1 MNEQLWIDEIKRTIE
16 TGDVFAYCRENNINH
31 LLVLFEAFIY
41 GNQELTDLIMKI
53 LIRVTSER
61 RGLLNT
67 FKDIILVAGGNLNKL
82 TDRVL
87 KTRSTLLK
95 LTNQQ
100 ILGKSYGDNSIWN
113 KLLLADVSSEFKE
126 LGTIQELAFLTMA
139 MKKGINP
146 TQIKASLFYEKVEVL
161 YPFKSDKDEPY
172 IDKSYLIITEKEENN
187 PLNQNL
193 IKSQDHHLLI
203 LSFIKMTQKVSK
215 DNHEFFMA
223 ALHASY
229 NFLTVLV
236 WDNIENKNEL

>member
-113 KLLLADVSSEFKE
+113 KLLLADVSSEFK
-126 LGTIQELAFLTMA
+126 
-139 MKKGINP
+139 
-146 TQIKASLFYEKVEVL
+146 
-161 YPFKSDKDEPY
+161 
-172 IDKSYLIITEKEENN
+172 
-187 PLNQNL
+187 
-193 IKSQDHHLLI
+193 
-203 LSFIKMTQKVSK
+203 
-215 DNHEFFMA
+215 
-223 ALHASY
+223 
-229 NFLTVLV
+229 
-236 WDNIENKNEL
+236 